1 MRLLVLDAAL
11 DRCLVALVE
20 GEAVLAEAAEGG
32 AHGQAARLPPLLE
45 SVLGHGAS
53 PEGVVACVGP
63 GSFTGI
69 RTALAL
75 AEGLALARGIP
86 LCGVTVGETLAAE
99 AGPGWP
105 VWAATENRRGALF
118 LEGAGPPRTVAE
130 AALPRPEAPVRLL
143 GDGAPRAAARLLARG
158 ATVLLGDG
166 RRPGPLGLA
175 RAGLARL
182 RGEAPPLPAEPL
194 YLDPPAT
201 T

>member
-1 MRLLVLDAAL
+1 MRLLVLDASL

-20 GEAVLAEAAEGG
+20 EERVLAEATDPG
-32 AHGQAARLPPLLE
+32 AHGQPARLPPLLE
-45 SVLGHGAS
+45 AVLRAGGPMGIA
-53 PEGVVACVGP
+53 ACIGP

-75 AEGLALARGIP
+75 AHGLALARGLPI
-86 LCGVTVGETLAAE
+86 CGVTVGEALAAE

-130 AALPRPEAPVRLL
+130 AALPMPDGPVRLA
-143 GDGAPRAAARLLARG
+143 GDGAVRAAARLLARG
-158 ATVLLGDG
+158 ATAMLTDL
-166 RRPGPLGLA
+166 RRPSALGLA
-175 RAGLARL
+175 LAGAQRL
-182 RGEAPPLPAEPL
+182 RGALEPRPAEPL

>member
-1 MRLLVLDAAL
+1 MRLLVLDASL

-20 GEAVLAEAAEGG
+20 DGRVLAEAQEPG
-32 AHGQAARLPPLLE
+32 AHGQPARLPPLLE
-45 SVLGHGAS
+45 AVLAQGA
-53 PEGVVACVGP
+53 PAGIAACVGP

-75 AEGLALARGIP
+75 AHGLALARALP
-86 LCGVTVGETLAAE
+86 LCGVTVGEALQAE

-105 VWAATENRRGALF
+105 VWSATENRRGALF

-130 AALPRPEAPVRLL
+130 AALPRPDGPVRLA

-158 ATVLLGDG
+158 ATAMLTEL
-166 RRPGPLGLA
+166 RRPSARGLA
-175 RAGLARL
+175 LAGAARRAGAL
-182 RGEAPPLPAEPL
+182 PPRAAEPL